1 MKRPILTSLLAGII
15 LSLPTH
21 LILAGDAPLETK
33 PGANLPRTMKLITT
47 STRQKRNTVRVLF
60 YGQSITAQWSG
71 AMEKWLRKTYPSVNF
86 VFGHKAIGGFGA
98 ARLVKTTPT
107 DVLPFYPDLV
117 IFHDYTEDPVPY
129 EEMIR
134 TMLAGT
140 TTEILIANDHV
151 TKPEQMTEETDPAK
165 VKQEDYIPW
174 HNYYFLPDLS
184 RRYGLEFVN
193 VRDEWKS
200 HLKSQSLE
208 PDKLLKDVVHL
219 NEPGVEVMREIIS
232 KHFQY
237 VPGKEAS
244 PEKVTEFEVGKDV
257 QWVDNKLELEFQ
269 GNRVDIIAKEG
280 PRAESATDVLIDG
293 KKPSELSGTIVFN
306 RTSQYPDTWWPAVM
320 RIGSETAL
328 VPEDWTLRIFEA
340 SDDMKD
346 FKFEVTGSVTGPDG
360 TGTSTEKFVSNSKRV
375 IIDPDDWHIARARD
389 MTKKPMPE
397 GFTVTWK
404 AVPQSM
410 DQYNAPRVMTNV
422 VETAT
427 TVAQGFPSGT
437 HRLTLIAPPNT
448 TPPAIQSIR
457 VYRPEVPQ
465 GAPTQTAAQ

>member
-1 MKRPILTSLLAGII
+1 MKGPILLLTGIFC
-15 LSLPTH
+15 LTTLP
-21 LILAGDAPLETK
+21 LLQAQEAEAK
-33 PGANLPRTMKLITT
+33 PGENLSRTMKLITT
-47 STRQKRNTVRVLF
+47 STREKRNTVRVLF

-134 TMLAGT
+134 TMLSGT

-174 HNYYFLPDLS
+174 HNYYFLPDLA

-193 VRDEWKS
+193 VRDEWKN
-200 HLKSQSLE
+200 HLKTQNLE
-208 PDKLLKDVVHL
+208 PDKLLRDVVHL

-232 KHFQY
+232 KHLQY
-237 VPGKEAS
+237 VPGQKAIE
-244 PEKVTEFEVGKDV
+244 EKVSEFAVGKDV
-257 QWVDNKLELEFQ
+257 HWQDNKLELEFQ

-280 PRAESATDVLIDG
+280 PLPQEATEVLIDG
-293 KKPSELSGTIVFN
+293 KKPSELSGTMVFT
-306 RTSQYPDTWWPAVM
+306 RASQYPDTWWPAVI
-320 RIGSETAL
+320 RIGSEAPL
-328 VPEDWTLRIFEA
+328 VQEDWTLRITEA

-375 IIDPDDWHIARARD
+375 TIDPEDWHIARARE

-404 AVPQSM
+404 AVPQFV
-410 DQYNAPRVMTNV
+410 DQYKAPRVLTNV
-422 VETAT
+422 IETST
-427 TVAQGFPSGT
+427 TVAQGFPNGT
-437 HRLTLIAPPNT
+437 HKLTLVAPAGT
-448 TPPAIQSIR
+448 TPPVIEAIR
-457 VYRPEVPQ
+457 VYKPTLPE
-465 GAPTQTAAQ
+465 TAKK